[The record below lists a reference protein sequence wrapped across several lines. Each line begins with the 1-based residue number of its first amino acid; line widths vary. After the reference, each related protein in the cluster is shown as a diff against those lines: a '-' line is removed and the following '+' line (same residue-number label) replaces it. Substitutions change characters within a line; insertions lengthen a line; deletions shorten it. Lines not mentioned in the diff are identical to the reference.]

1 MAQNTAQPTLPVADH
16 PVVDAPPAYALTGR
30 IAAGDESSFAE
41 FYEMWFTST
50 LLLAR
55 AISRRDEAWCLDVV
69 QDVMMTVVKK
79 MPALASEE
87 ALRAWMTRTVMNAVT
102 DHVRSEA
109 RRHRREQAAADA
121 AADVGREP
129 WLDLCDQE
137 RLSWLTAS
145 VGDLPVAEQALLQA
159 RFGGTTTVAHE
170 ASILGISSDAAHGRL
185 RRALEKLRQKA
196 AEMWHGT

>member
-1 MAQNTAQPTLPVADH
+1 MAQNTAQPTP
-16 PVVDAPPAYALTGR
+16 PVVDPPVVDVPPAHALTGR
-30 IAAGDESSFAE
+30 IAAGDEVSFAE
-41 FYEMWFTST
+41 FYEMWFAST

-69 QDVMMTVVKK
+69 QDVMMIVVKK
-79 MPALASEE
+79 IPALASEE

-102 DHVRSEA
+102 DRTRSEA
-109 RRHRREQAAADA
+109 RRRRREQAAVAA
-121 AADVGREP
+121 AADAVREP

-145 VGDLPVAEQALLQA
+145 VGDLPLAEQALLQA

-170 ASILGISSDAAHGRL
+170 ATVLGISSDAAHGRL
-185 RRALEKLRQKA
+185 RRALDKLRQKA
-196 AEMWHGT
+196 AELWNGT